1 MIYVLHITDEAAR
14 LLREEAHW
22 YAERSQ
28 SRAIAAAWY
37 DGFIDK
43 LDLLP
48 RHPELGGLA
57 SESAKFDFELRE
69 LCYGSGRRVTHR
81 ALYRIVGNTVEV
93 LTIRHHAQ
101 RPVEPGD
108 F

>member
-1 MIYVLHITDEAAR
+1 MTYALHISDEAAR
-14 LLREEAHW
+14 LLREAAYW
-22 YAERSQ
+22 YVERSQ
-28 SRAIAAAWY
+28 SPEIAAAWY

-43 LDLLP
+43 LHLLAQ
-48 RHPELGGLA
+48 HPEMGGLA
-57 SESAKFDFELRE
+57 PESNKFDFELRE

-81 ALYRIVGNTVEV
+81 ALYRIVGNSVQV

-108 F
+108 L